1 MPVKLRLYAAP
12 ATFVSLAVI
21 TGLAVVRVMAFGG
34 GRALARMGRRDLFLM
49 GLLVLAFALFRSA
62 PAVATMLPA
71 GFGETTLTSG
81 LNAPTAV
88 DWAPDGRMFIAEKRG
103 VVRVQTPGGDPLTL
117 LDIRDEVNNV
127 SDRGLLGLAV
137 DTNFQTN
144 GYLYLLYT
152 YELNPLSP
160 DSTGPMVS
168 RLTRVK
174 VKPDNTLENPGDPE
188 TVILGTEFDEPCPN
202 PDDTV
207 DCIPADFY
215 WHVIGT
221 VRSDPTDGT
230 LWVGSGDSH
239 PFAVDGTSYRPL
251 DERTYAGKILHV
263 DRNGRG
269 LPNHPFCPNE
279 VDLTDVCTKIYA
291 KGFRN
296 PFRFTLRPGKGPV
309 VGDVGNGHEELD
321 LIRPGGNYGWPCY
334 EGHDRVWLYDQEAR
348 CEQEY
353 AKEGTPEAA
362 LPPAWTYPRP
372 QDGSAIIAGPTYPGG
387 NYPSNYKGKIF
398 VGDYVQGWVKR
409 LSVNSSDE
417 VTGVENF
424 ATNWPSGVDLELMP
438 NGDLAYVS
446 IGLQSQASGVV
457 SRLTYADGNLPPTPV
472 ASATPQEGPAP
483 LTVQF
488 KGSDS
493 SDPEGDPLTYDWN
506 FGDGSPHGSEPD
518 PVHTYTDAGSY
529 TARLT
534 VDDGYGRYPNTTVS
548 IQVGDNAPP
557 TAQITTP
564 LDGATYRDG
573 EVVELAG
580 AATDPEDGPLTG
592 DSLSWH
598 VLLHHRTHLHEVG
611 TFTGERAQFT
621 AYDDHDADSHYEI
634 ALTATDSGGR
644 SAEQRIEIR
653 PETVKLL
660 LASSPP
666 GAPITYPD
674 KGTLL
679 APVELTAAVAFKP
692 TIEAAETFPY
702 RGRTYRFDH
711 WSDGGAR
718 QHQVT
723 IPETDATLTAT
734 YQASFTDQVHC
745 GDTITTDT
753 TLHKDL
759 VNCPHDGIVIGAD
772 GITLDLNGHLIDG
785 DDVSSPECE
794 CAVVNEGHDRVTVR
808 HGSVRG
814 FDGGVSMRGNHNR
827 LLGISALGNHFF
839 GLGLFHSAGG
849 LVRNSSGSGS
859 VTPEGGTGIYLIASH
874 NARILDNSF
883 KRNGDRGIGVIDSNH
898 NLIKRNLVSRNHLGI
913 LLNRSDRNRVRR
925 NRSVR
930 DGEIGIY
937 VAPGGRNAITRNRVT
952 HPEGVGIEVDGGNQN
967 VIARNS
973 VRATGDDA
981 ISLGFAPVVG
991 SVVRRNHLRGAGEDG
1006 VHVHHKAKHTHLR
1019 RNHVFGAKDD
1029 GLDVN
1034 KSKTKVTRNEARRN
1048 GDLGIEAVRGVI
1060 DGGGNRARGN
1070 GDPRQCT
1077 HIVCN

>member
-49 GLLVLAFALFRSA
+49 GLLVLAFALFSSA
-62 PAVATMLPA
+62 PAVATTLPA
-71 GFGETTLTSG
+71 GFGETTLASG

-103 VVRVQTPGGDPLTL
+103 VVRVRTPGGALLTL

-137 DTNFQTN
+137 DTDFQTN
-144 GYLYLLYT
+144 GYLYLLYA

-188 TVILGTEFDEPCPN
+188 TVILGTESDEPCPN
-202 PDDTV
+202 PDNTV

-353 AKEGTPEAA
+353 AKEGTPAAA

-387 NYPSNYKGKIF
+387 NYPSNYNGKIF

-417 VTGVENF
+417 VTAVENF

-634 ALTATDSGGR
+634 ALTATDSGRR

-692 TIEAAETFPY
+692 TIEAAATFEY

-723 IPETDATLTAT
+723 IPETDATLTAS
-734 YQASFTDQVHC
+734 YASVADQVHC

-753 TLHKDL
+753 TLHHDL
-759 VNCPHDGIVIGAD
+759 VNCPNFGILIGAD
-772 GITLDLNGHLIDG
+772 GITLNLNGHTIDG
-785 DDVSSPECE
+785 DGKPAIGCNVKTEFCDIGVF
-794 CAVVNEGHDRVTVR
+794 NLGHDGVTVM
-808 HGSVRG
+808 HGSMRQ
-814 FDGGVSMRGNHNR
+814 FDAGPVVGEARHNR
-827 LLGISALGNHFF
+827 LLDISSSRN
-839 GLGLFHSAGG
+839 HSAGIAMFG
-849 LVRNSSGSGS
+849 SARSVIRDSSGSGS
-859 VTPEGGTGIYLIASH
+859 LRRHKHVAAGLAVFGSHRVRILQNSFRH
-874 NARILDNSF
+874 NAH
-883 KRNGDRGIGVIDSNH
+883 NGLIMAEHSDH
-898 NLIKRNLVSRNHLGI
+898 NLIKGNLFAHNDDAGIILGSEGGPGSR
-913 LLNRSDRNRVRR
+913 
-925 NRSVR
+925 
-930 DGEIGIY
+930 
-937 VAPGGRNAITRNRVT
+937 
-952 HPEGVGIEVDGGNQN
+952 N
-967 VIARNS
+967 VIAENDVAGGHEGIHIRKGRGN
-973 VRATGDDA
+973 
-981 ISLGFAPVVG
+981 
-991 SVVRRNHLRGAGEDG
+991 VVRRNLVRNSHVDG
-1006 VHVHHKAKHTHLR
+1006 
-1019 RNHVFGAKDD
+1019 FM
-1029 GLDVN
+1029 
-1034 KSKTKVTRNEARRN
+1034 
-1048 GDLGIEAVRGVI
+1048 VRKK
-1060 DGGGNRARGN
+1060 
-1070 GDPRQCT
+1070 
-1077 HIVCN
+1077 